1 MVAVN
6 IDPHLISTELYELEE
21 MPGILIGRPVVDC
34 RARMVGII
42 RGVKL
47 IIPSFQV
54 QLIVKGLDVEVP
66 IDVDNVD
73 RVGNVVSLKTE
84 IKSMDPIE
92 IDELLKLRRQLK
104 EELDDKLHS
113 ENSVNKLIRPKI

>member
-1 MVAVN
+1 MFMVDVN
-6 IDPHLISTELYELEE
+6 GDTHLTATELYELED
-21 MPGILIGRPVVDC
+21 MPGILIGRPVVDS

-47 IIPSFQV
+47 ILPTFQV
-54 QLIVKGLDVEVP
+54 QLVIKGLDVEVP
-66 IDVDNVD
+66 IDVSNVD

-113 ENSVNKLIRPKI
+113 